1 MRDPKI
7 SIIIPA
13 YKEEKALPSL
23 ISEIQERSKGFVHE
37 IIVAD
42 GGSTDLTVETA
53 EEYGAR
59 VVRCSKRGRAAQMNE
74 GASAASGTYFYFLHA
89 DTIPPC
95 RFDQIISNSIQKGF
109 PAGSFRLRFD
119 DPHPLL
125 RGYAWFTR
133 FSLML
138 FRYGDQ
144 SLYTERRLF
153 EKVGG
158 FDEKLIVM
166 EDQEIVRNLW
176 ANAPFALMKESV
188 ETSARKYRENG
199 VIRLQVIFTLI
210 VLFYYGG
217 AAQELLVHLYNS
229 LIRNDY
235 R

>member
-1 MRDPKI
+1 M
-7 SIIIPA
+7 
-13 YKEEKALPSL
+13 
-23 ISEIQERSKGFVHE
+23 
-37 IIVAD
+37 
-42 GGSTDLTVETA
+42 
-53 EEYGAR
+53 
-59 VVRCSKRGRAAQMNE
+59 
-74 GASAASGTYFYFLHA
+74 
-89 DTIPPC
+89 
-95 RFDQIISNSIQKGF
+95 
-109 PAGSFRLRFD
+109 
-119 DPHPLL
+119 
-125 RGYAWFTR
+125 
-133 FSLML
+133 
-138 FRYGDQ
+138 
-144 SLYTERRLF
+144 
-153 EKVGG
+153 GG